1 MKSLNLGPRLDNE
14 TGHDHQN
21 DEHAEHDHRGLRQKS
36 RREQRSTDERNTT
49 WDEVKKK
56 KQDGR
61 QRSQEQLTN
70 INSFNHKYLEYIL

>member
-56 KQDGR
+56 KNKMADR
-61 QRSQEQLTN
+61 DHRNSSQISIVSITN
-70 INSFNHKYLEYIL
+70 I